1 MGHRGAPFG
10 AGLGPP
16 YTADGGHDTDDKA
29 FREQLVAL
37 LTKGQAHVT
46 LGGALRDL
54 APEWRGRRPAPGIH
68 SIWEELTHVRIAQED
83 ILRYTLDP
91 AWKSPPFPEGYWPA
105 PESIP
110 TDAQWDAALSGFR
123 RDLEDTCALAR
134 DPARDLTTLIPH
146 GEGRTYL
153 RQVLLIADHNAYHLG
168 QIVQTRKLLGAWKGK

>member
-1 MGHRGAPFG
+1 MGHQGAPFG

-16 YTADGGHDTDDKA
+16 YTAGGGRDTDDKA

-91 AWKSPPFPEGYWPA
+91 GWKSPPFPEGYWPA
-105 PESIP
+105 PESSP
-110 TDAQWDAALSGFR
+110 TDAEWDGALSGFR
-123 RDLEDTCALAR
+123 RDLEETCALAR
-134 DPARDLTTLIPH
+134 DPARDLTAVIPH

-168 QIVQTRKLLGAWKGK
+168 QIVQTRKLLGAWKGE